1 MVGGETVLFDL
12 ELNCKTKKTE
22 AKRVKLAP
30 LDSNLKNER
39 STKLNGMQVYFSL
52 IIYYFLSV
60 TFFENL
66 SRVKSNR
73 ATLKLLS

>member
-60 TFFENL
+60 TFL
-66 SRVKSNR
+66 KICHVSNQIGPP
-73 ATLKLLS
+73 LNY

>member
-30 LDSNLKNER
+30 LDSNLKNIR

>member
-1 MVGGETVLFDL
+1 MVGGETALFDL

-39 STKLNGMQVYFSL
+39 SIKLNGMQVYF
-52 IIYYFLSV
+52 
-60 TFFENL
+60 
-66 SRVKSNR
+66 RV
-73 ATLKLLS
+73 